1 MSVNCSINQYYY
13 YTFKMGVRIKRV
25 SVERGSTV
33 LLFLARLTQWL
44 QTSGLHILRKIAGI
58 CQRVVEEE

>member
-1 MSVNCSINQYYY
+1 
-13 YTFKMGVRIKRV
+13 MGVRIKRM